1 MGSTAPNVSSHTCSC
16 QYHSSSHVVNHFFN
30 RSHTGSTR
38 NTSGTSSL
46 PGSSV
51 NHLCNRS
58 CTHTGST
65 RNTSGTCTHTG
76 STRNISGTSSLPG
89 SSCTSTQFSQELIKN
104 DKKDSE
110 SLYSYDT
117 HICNFHKG

>member
-76 STRNISGTSSLPG
+76 STRNTSGTCTHTGSTRNISGTSSLPG

-110 SLYSYDT
+110 
-117 HICNFHKG
+117 